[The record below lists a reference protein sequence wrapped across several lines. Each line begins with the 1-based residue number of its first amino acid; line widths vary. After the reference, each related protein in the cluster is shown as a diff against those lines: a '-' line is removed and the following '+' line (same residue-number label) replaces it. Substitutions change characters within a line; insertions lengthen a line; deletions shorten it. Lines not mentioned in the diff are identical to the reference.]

1 MTTRVR
7 SLIVTSF
14 TAGLFIIFLSGALNL
29 SLVSDTLGISNQIGT
44 NLLAALIIS
53 IVLALGTSWVLFFK
67 SKQKS
72 IFVLSLFPAIAILP
86 YVLLADSVIKSIFS
100 NLGQLSVSIIAA
112 AIYWLVTYLLI
123 LTANVLNGALLFNIP
138 LGQAG
143 KAAQFIFS
151 LISSYFLIAFLF
163 GGAFSIEV
171 RLLIISLFVFYFSYA
186 CIYVLQL
193 PMKEIWM
200 SSLVITLVM
209 GVITVLLSVWPIASV
224 YATLV
229 AVVFFYIMLNVAL
242 EVREKIG
249 NAIWVEY
256 AVLLVLVAVI
266 LFTNGNWGINGR
278 LL

>member
-14 TAGLFIIFLSGALNL
+14 TAGLFVIFLSGLL
-29 SLVSDTLGISNQIGT
+29 DISLVSSTLGIGNQIGG
-44 NLLAALIIS
+44 NVFAALVIS
-53 IVLALGTSWVLFFK
+53 SCLALGTTWVLFFK
-67 SKQKS
+67 SKQRS
-72 IFVLSLFPAIAILP
+72 ILVLSLFPALAIFP
-86 YVLLADSVIKSIFS
+86 YVLLADSVIKSIFTG
-100 NLGQLSVSIIAA
+100 LGQISVSIIAA
-112 AIYWLVTYLLI
+112 AIYWVVTYLLI

-163 GGAFSIEV
+163 GGAFGIEI
-171 RLLIISLFVFYFSYA
+171 RLLVISVFVFYFSYA

-193 PMKEIWM
+193 PTREIWM

-209 GVITVLLSVWPIASV
+209 VVITVLLSVWPIASV

-249 NAIWVEY
+249 NAIWIEY
-256 AVLLVLVAVI
+256 AVLLVLIAII
-266 LFTNGNWGINGR
+266 LFTNANWGINGR